1 MLPFLFFLEVE
12 LRLDMKNSV
21 WEANERKLVM
31 ISEIFS
37 VRRKKLALI
46 TPNFYHTSLYT
57 RYSD

>member
-37 VRRKKLALI
+37 VRRK
-46 TPNFYHTSLYT
+46 S
-57 RYSD
+57 